1 MFNLKLLHFTSFFTF
16 YEISDQFTTYIEHA
30 IVFFFLNL
38 KMVNDNETLER
49 KNIDSVKRFMKI
61 FHDHILNP

>member
-1 MFNLKLLHFTSFFTF
+1 MKFLINLPHTLN
-16 YEISDQFTTYIEHA
+16 

-49 KNIDSVKRFMKI
+49 KNIDPVKRFMKI
-61 FHDHILNP
+61 FHDHILNPKQNQEDSH

>member
-1 MFNLKLLHFTSFFTF
+1 MKFLINLPHTLN
-16 YEISDQFTTYIEHA
+16 
-30 IVFFFLNL
+30 IVFFFLNQ

-49 KNIDSVKRFMKI
+49 RNTDPVKRFMKI

>member
-1 MFNLKLLHFTSFFTF
+1 MKFLINLPHTLN
-16 YEISDQFTTYIEHA
+16 

-49 KNIDSVKRFMKI
+49 KNIDPVKRFMKI